1 MVFFLIYQFGG
12 LKLERRIG
20 NANQLLWKK
29 AFKIYIYR
37 FDGIVFVLFHFTGE
51 IPAAVQHSN
60 ANRISHIYV
69 ALHALA
75 SILIV
80 LYISC

>member
-12 LKLERRIG
+12 LKLERRVLEINFCG
-20 NANQLLWKK
+20 KK
-29 AFKIYIYR
+29 HSKSYIYR

-69 ALHALA
+69 ALQALA
-75 SILIV
+75 SIFIV